1 MHTPEPNLGICCLV
15 SAVPRIRPA
24 PPTVRH
30 SLTQGPSQPCPVVH
44 SHCSERPDLVPPRAS
59 FPAIGRSFGPHG
71 PQGSLALPPHTQ
83 PTFTLAPASPPI
95 RQAVFLLLLSLVLF
109 STTTVIL
116 AAPRIIPRLSALF
129 TQLKYTKAHQAP
141 LGAGFVAVTTT
152 ARSAL
157 GTLTYSTQGSFFTH
171 APTVD
176 MAKYANPPQ
185 APPLFTGT
193 KESIVA
199 DSQALCDQTRSLL
212 DSLVAS
218 IKPAEN
224 PAAATFE
231 SVVRPQTQDENE
243 NALTARIL
251 GFYQYVSGDSA
262 LRDAST
268 EAEKIMDEFSIECSM
283 RDDVFHLVDAVYN
296 SSGLTASLQ
305 KDKDRLIDAA
315 LAKTAGL
322 DDVES
327 ARLLEKER
335 KSYIRNGLGLPEG
348 PKRDRF
354 KAIKMRLSQIQ
365 IAFQKNLNEEN
376 NGIWFAP
383 EALDG
388 VPQDVLDTLEKG
400 TGENEGKIRL
410 SFKYPDLFPTLKFA
424 KNPETRR
431 KVFIDNENKVCA
443 CSHWYHRG

>member
-1 MHTPEPNLGICCLV
+1 
-15 SAVPRIRPA
+15 
-24 PPTVRH
+24 
-30 SLTQGPSQPCPVVH
+30 
-44 SHCSERPDLVPPRAS
+44 
-59 FPAIGRSFGPHG
+59 
-71 PQGSLALPPHTQ
+71 
-83 PTFTLAPASPPI
+83 
-95 RQAVFLLLLSLVLF
+95 LLLLLTVVLF

-116 AAPRIIPRLSALF
+116 AAPRIVPRLSALF
-129 TQLKYTKAHQAP
+129 TRLRYNSQAHQP
-141 LGAGFVAVTTT
+141 PFGGFGAFTAVTVSTG
-152 ARSAL
+152 RPAL
-157 GTLTYSTQGSFFTH
+157 GTLTYSSLSSYFTH

-185 APPLFTGT
+185 PPPLFTGT
-193 KESIVA
+193 KDSIVA
-199 DSQALCDQTRSLL
+199 DSKGLCDQTRSLL
-212 DSLVAS
+212 DSLVAN

-231 SVVRPQTQDENE
+231 SVIRPQTNDENE
-243 NALTARIL
+243 SSLSARIL

-268 EAEKIMDEFSIECSM
+268 EAEKIMDEFAIECSM
-283 RDDVFHLVDAVYN
+283 REDVFRLVDAVYN
-296 SSGLTASLQ
+296 NSGLAPSLE
-305 KDKDRLIDAA
+305 KDKERLIDAA
-315 LAKTAGL
+315 LVKTAGL

-354 KAIKMRLSQIQ
+354 KEIKKRLSQIQ

-376 NGIWFAP
+376 GGLWFTK
-383 EALDG
+383 EDLDG

-431 KVFIDNENKVCA
+431 KVFIENENKVCLKRSA
-443 CSHWYHRG
+443 NY